1 MLDDNMAKIKA
12 HPEEEEPDFLIS
24 GIKKNVFVLGLVSL
38 FTDIASEMIYPI
50 IPLFLTLV
58 LGVPMSVVGLI
69 EGLAE
74 SAASILKV
82 VSGWFSDKKGRRK
95 PFVVSGYSISA
106 ISKPIMAL
114 AYGWPLILIARFMDR
129 TGKGLRTSSRD
140 ALIADSCD
148 PVHRGR
154 SFGLHRSLD
163 NIGAVAGPVIALV
176 LLYLTSDNYRLI
188 FLAAF
193 LPGLVSIFLVTFFV
207 SERRSIPTD
216 KITFKISQ
224 FDRNYKVLLL
234 IMTIFALGNSSNFF
248 LILRA
253 NNLLQSEYPD
263 IAPYLV
269 LLSYILFNIV
279 SSILAFPLG
288 TLSDKKGR
296 RDIMAAGFLVFAA
309 VYFGFALIQE
319 NIYVWP
325 LFVIYGLYEALT
337 EGIGKAY
344 VVDLVPSDKR
354 ATALGIYHAATGIM
368 MLFASIIAGLLW
380 DILGAPIPFIFG
392 GSIAVL
398 SALLLMVLMPRMHQ
412 IRE

>member
-38 FTDIASEMIYPI
+38 FTDIASEMVYPI

-82 VSGWFSDKKGRRK
+82 VSGWFSDKKGLRK
-95 PFVVSGYSISA
+95 PFLVLGYSISA
-106 ISKPIMAL
+106 ISKPVLAL
-114 AYGWPLILIARFMDR
+114 ALGWPHVLIARLMDR
-129 TGKGLRTSSRD
+129 TGKGLRTSARD

-148 PVHRGR
+148 PVNRGR
-154 SFGLHRSLD
+154 AFGLHRSMD
-163 NIGAVAGPVIALV
+163 NIGAVAGSVIALV
-176 LLYLTSDNYRLI
+176 LLYMTSLNYRLV
-188 FLAAF
+188 FLAAL
-193 LPGLVSIFLVTFFV
+193 LPGLISILLVAFFV
-207 SERRSIPTD
+207 EERKCARTD
-216 KITFKISQ
+216 RILFNISQ
-224 FDRNYKVLLL
+224 FGRHYKVFLL
-234 IMTIFALGNSSNFF
+234 ITIIFALGNSSNVF

-253 NNLLQSEYPD
+253 QDMGFS
-263 IAPYLV
+263 PYLV
-269 LLSYILFNIV
+269 ILSYILFNIV
-279 SSILAFPLG
+279 CSLFSFPLN
-288 TLSDKKGR
+288 TLSDKKRR
-296 RDIMAAGFLVFAA
+296 RDIMTAGFLVFAA
-309 VYFGFALIQE
+309 VYFGFALIQKS
-319 NIYVWP
+319 IYVWP

-380 DILGAPIPFIFG
+380 DILGAHVPFIFG
-392 GSIAVL
+392 GGMAVL
-398 SALLLMVLMPRMHQ
+398 SALLLVVLMPRSYHM
-412 IRE
+412 IEKIAMDP

>member
-1 MLDDNMAKIKA
+1 LPEDNMAKIKA
-12 HPEEEEPDFLIS
+12 HPEEEPDFLIS

-82 VSGWFSDKKGRRK
+82 VSGWFSDKKGMRK
-95 PFVVSGYSISA
+95 PFLVLGYSISA
-106 ISKPIMAL
+106 FSKPVLAL
-114 AYGWPLILIARFMDR
+114 ALGWPHVLIARLMDR
-129 TGKGLRTSSRD
+129 TGKGLRTSARD

-148 PVHRGR
+148 PVNRGR
-154 SFGLHRSLD
+154 SFGLHRSMD
-163 NIGAVAGPVIALV
+163 TIGAVVGPLIALV
-176 LLYLTSDNYRLI
+176 LLYMTSVNYRLV
-188 FLAAF
+188 FLVAF
-193 LPGLVSIFLVTFFV
+193 LPGLISILLVAFYV
-207 SERRSIPTD
+207 EERKCTRTD
-216 KITFKISQ
+216 KILFNISQ
-224 FDRNYKVLLL
+224 FGRDYKVFLL
-234 IMTIFALGNSSNFF
+234 ITILFALGNSSNVF

-253 NNLLQSEYPD
+253 QDMGFS
-263 IAPYLV
+263 PYLV
-269 LLSYILFNIV
+269 ILSYILFNIV
-279 SSILAFPLG
+279 YSLFSFPLG

-309 VYFGFALIQE
+309 VYFGFALIHE
-319 NIYVWP
+319 SFYVWP

-380 DILGAPIPFIFG
+380 DILGASVPFIFG
-392 GSIAVL
+392 GSMAVL
-398 SALLLMVLMPRMHQ
+398 SALMLLVLMPQMHQ